1 MKNGKWWIISVLGLM
16 LVVLGS
22 GCFIPPPPNTTVRAT
37 APAVTVTAPAPAPA
51 PSALGSGAISY
62 PGHTIRYP
70 LNITY
75 PRTVTIYVAGHGL
88 DPTVRLYDA
97 YGRQLGFNDDGG
109 TGLDSQLVLT
119 LSPGSYIVEVAGYG
133 SSTGPFTVSVR

>member
-1 MKNGKWWIISVLGLM
+1 MKSGKWWIISVVGLM
-16 LVVLGS
+16 LVVFSS
-22 GCFIPPPPNTTVRAT
+22 GCFIPPPNTTVRAT
-37 APAVTVTAPAPAPA
+37 GPSVSVAAPAPA
-51 PSALGSGAISY
+51 ALGSGTITY

-75 PRTVTIYVAGHGL
+75 PRTAVIYVAGHGL
-88 DPTVRLYDA
+88 DPTVRVYDA
-97 YGRQLGFNDDGG
+97 YGQQLGFNDDGG

-119 LSPGSYIVEVAGYG
+119 LSPGSYIVEVGGYA